1 MAVIKDIKING
12 ADASVSTFGRHSLA
26 DGLPAFDWPNSGFRF
41 RFKGNGVIL
50 SFKTF
55 KTPYTFYVLVGVDG
69 KQQRFALS
77 TGDEKIIIEGL
88 TDKEHSLELIK
99 ITEGEERIVFAGADI
114 FGKSPA
120 IMPAEEKPYP
130 LKIEFLGDSL
140 TAGYGNLAPATEKL
154 FHTFEQ
160 DSTRAYAYICA
171 SLLGADAHYECI
183 SGQGIYQNCNGVK
196 SNEIP
201 TFFTHAS
208 RETKEPWDF
217 SSWTP
222 DVVVI
227 NAGTNDY
234 CGKVTD
240 ENFTNAAADFLRLI
254 RSKYP
259 KALIIWAYGMTQ
271 KLAFPAIKTAIA
283 EVNDPSVRLLALES
297 MYDKKDELG
306 GNGHPNVKS
315 HKRVGRFVADYI
327 KKELGL

>member
-1 MAVIKDIKING
+1 MTSKKIGGAEKDI
-12 ADASVSTFGRHSLA
+12 VTFGRHTFSE
-26 DGLPAFDWPNSGFRF
+26 GFPAFDWPNSGFRLS
-41 RFKGNGVIL
+41 FKGTGVIL
-50 SFKTF
+50 SFAPF
-55 KTPYTFYVLVGVDG
+55 KKSYTFYVLVRVDG
-69 KQQRFALS
+69 VGRRYALS

-88 TDKEHSLELIK
+88 RDKAHSLEFIK
-99 ITEGEERIVFAGADI
+99 ITEGEERIVFTGADV
-114 FGKSPA
+114 FGKAPEVIPA
-120 IMPAEEKPYP
+120 KEEAGRI
-130 LKIEFLGDSL
+130 KIEFLGDSL

-160 DSTRAYAYICA
+160 DSTRAYAYVCA

-183 SGQGIYQNCNGVK
+183 SGQGIYWNCNGVK

-217 SSWTP
+217 SLWTP

-240 ENFTNAAADFLRLI
+240 ENFTRAAVDFLRLI

-271 KLAFPAIKTAIA
+271 KLAFPAIKAAIA

-297 MYDKKDELG
+297 MYDKKDEIG
-306 GNGHPNVKS
+306 GNGHPNVKC
-315 HKRVGRFVADYI
+315 HKRVGRFVAEYI
-327 KKELGL
+327 KKQLGL